1 MKSIF
6 LSSLLFFLFFSCK
19 KESKPEG
26 SFTVY
31 KATGDIRPK
40 MEEFRAALGLINITH
55 GATTGRREI
64 NWDGVPDS
72 LLNKPLPGNFFNP
85 VGSGAPVAL
94 QRGLVYD
101 DGEFEVSA
109 TNFSHLNSEAPG
121 ELPAFSGTKTFA
133 NVSRLEWPV
142 GFEVAGEK
150 TPASV
155 KAFGLVITDIDVEG
169 SVSVEFFAGDKSLGK
184 FFPPAHDGSSAFSFF
199 GVSFKNERVTKV
211 MVHHQG
217 ALADGQ
223 KDVSQGGP
231 KDLVVFDDLIY
242 SEPVKL

>member
-1 MKSIF
+1 MKNMLLSPLF
-6 LSSLLFFLFFSCK
+6 LLLFFSCT
-19 KESKPEG
+19 KESKPG
-26 SFTVY
+26 SAFTVY
-31 KATGDIRPK
+31 KATGDIKPK
-40 MEEFRAALGLINITH
+40 MDEFRTALGLVNISH

-72 LLNKPLPGNFFNP
+72 LLNKPLPGNLFNP
-85 VGSGAPVAL
+85 VGSGASASL

-109 TNFSHLNSEAPG
+109 NNFSHLNSQAVS
-121 ELPAFSGTKTFA
+121 ELPPFSGTKTFA

-155 KAFGLVITDIDVEG
+155 KAFGLVIADIDVEG
-169 SVSVEFFAGDKSLGK
+169 SVSVEFFSGNNSVGK
-184 FFPPAHDGSSAFSFF
+184 FFPPAHDASSAFSFL
-199 GVSFKNERVTKV
+199 GVSFQNEKVTKV
-211 MVHHQG
+211 VVHHQG

-223 KDVSQGGP
+223 KDISQGGP